1 MNKFVLKL
9 IMHLRQALLVIGI
22 MLCSSIAL
30 AQGNSG
36 NAPGKNKNLGH
47 NNASDGV
54 MAMIKSNRQIFY
66 DGDPLAISI
75 RFPRGSDLVSSGE
88 VDAFVLI
95 FQPDAEIIV
104 VPVSAIASTED
115 AKLFELD
122 VVEIETLPEGVYQ
135 FGVVLT
141 VADGNPLDLSDWYN
155 GLLGLV
161 TVSGLTVSG
170 EALDVDMDGDGM
182 VDDDSDGDG
191 FADEE
196 PEDEEPV
203 EEETEEETEE
213 EVTG

>member
-1 MNKFVLKL
+1 MNRIAKKLLISCAQAMLVL
-9 IMHLRQALLVIGI
+9 GI
-22 MLCSSIAL
+22 VLSSGMVL

-36 NAPGKNKNLGH
+36 KAPGKNKNLGH

-54 MAMIKSNRQIFY
+54 MAMIQSNRQIFY
-66 DGDPLAISI
+66 QGDPLSIGI
-75 RFPRGSDLVSSGE
+75 RFPRGSDLISSGE

-104 VPVSAIASTED
+104 VPVSDMASVED

-122 VVEIETLPEGVYQ
+122 VVEIEALPEGVYQ

-141 VADGNPLDLSDWYN
+141 VADGDPLNLADWYN

-191 FADEE
+191 FVDEDMTE
-196 PEDEEPV
+196 EEPV
-203 EEETEEETEE
+203 EEEPAEDET
-213 EVTG
+213 TG